1 MSSPYGYRASRRH
14 RAAALVLS
22 LAVVALMALLVLN
35 MGLLVPGGKVGERL
49 TAISFGPQPSEKA
62 AKTEQA
68 KAARP
73 RPHTDRR
80 VAQPVPVRPVPAE
93 TVPPLNL
100 LKLSRAEMAAADI
113 GKMARAP
120 AADSGAAASQGSGAA
135 YGPGEG
141 PGGARLYNAQWY
153 REPTRAEMVTYLPR
167 RQIDGAAWAEI
178 ACRTREHYEVE
189 DCRELG
195 ESPRGSGLS
204 RALRQ
209 AAWQFKV
216 RPPRIDGKPQI
227 GAWVRIHFDW
237 NEAKENAPLEAGG
250 D

>member
-1 MSSPYGYRASRRH
+1 MSSPYRYRALRRH

-62 AKTEQA
+62 AKTAQA
-68 KAARP
+68 KAEQP
-73 RPHTDRR
+73 RQRADRR
-80 VAQPVPVRPVPAE
+80 VAQPVPVPPVRAE
-93 TVPPLNL
+93 AVPPLNL
-100 LKLSRAEMAAADI
+100 LKLSRADMAAADI

-120 AADSGAAASQGSGAA
+120 AADSGAASQGSGAA
-135 YGPGEG
+135 YGPGAG
-141 PGGARLYNAQWY
+141 PGGARLFNAEWY
-153 REPTRAEMVTYLPR
+153 REPTRAELVTYMPR
-167 RQIDGAAWAEI
+167 RAISGSAWAEI
-178 ACRTREHYEVE
+178 ACRTRERYEVE

-216 RPPRIDGKPQI
+216 RPPRIDGKPLI

-237 NEAKENAPLEAGG
+237 QEAKDDAPLEAGG